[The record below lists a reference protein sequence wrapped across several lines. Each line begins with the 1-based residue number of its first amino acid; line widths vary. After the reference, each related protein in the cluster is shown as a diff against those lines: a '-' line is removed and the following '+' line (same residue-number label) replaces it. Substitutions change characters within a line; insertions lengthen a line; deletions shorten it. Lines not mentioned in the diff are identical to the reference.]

1 MKKFTLKTLMILGL
15 LAASANSF
23 AYCSSYGNTTY
34 CDNGNTYYKHGN
46 GSYSGYN
53 SNTGSTWGGSYNSYG
68 GYGYDSHGDS
78 WSFYD

>member
-1 MKKFTLKTLMILGL
+1 MKKITLTFLMTLGL
-15 LAASANSF
+15 LVSANSY
-23 AYCSSYGNTTY
+23 AGCYNSGYTTY

-53 SNTGSTWGGSYNSYG
+53 SNTGSSWGGSYNSYG
-68 GYGYDSHGDS
+68 GYGYDSNGDS